1 MRAAVPQDP
10 LQGEDAHHARE
21 RLDFMAMVRREI
33 LERHGYHVVPRGEER
48 DLLFWLAGAGALSSL
63 VFLVGP
69 SSLKDLLPS

>member
-1 MRAAVPQDP
+1 
-10 LQGEDAHHARE
+10 
-21 RLDFMAMVRREI
+21 MVRREI
-33 LERHGYHVVPRGEER
+33 LDRHGYHVVPRGEER